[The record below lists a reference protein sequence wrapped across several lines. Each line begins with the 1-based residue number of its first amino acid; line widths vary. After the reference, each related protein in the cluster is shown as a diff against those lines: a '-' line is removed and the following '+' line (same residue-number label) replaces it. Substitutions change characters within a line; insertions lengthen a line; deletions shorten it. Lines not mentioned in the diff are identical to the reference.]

1 MKKILALITAVFFLS
16 ASTAQAGDK
25 EWSVVGKVFTGIFA
39 LKVLDDIT
47 TPKTVV
53 VQQPQQVIVQP
64 QPVVVQQQ
72 PVVVQQPIVTTPTVV
87 YQPPVVYQQPTVIYQ
102 HVPVYN
108 PPVIIKSSTCYRRYP
123 IIRRPRARTS
133 INIHLSR

>member
-87 YQPPVVYQQPTVIYQ
+87 YQQPVIVQQPTVVYQ
-102 HVPVYN
+102 HVP
-108 PPVIIKSSTCYRRYP
+108 PVVIRSSACYRRAT
-123 IIRRPRARTS
+123 IIRRRMPTSS
-133 INIHLSR
+133 INIHLYKR